1 MNEIRQIWCNINQV
15 THYAKLYSFWYEKVT
30 IDNGT
35 QNVIFNQDS
44 NYCNKSKE
52 RERKKRRSNH
62 AVCITVS
69 VTPFSKSLN

>member
-35 QNVIFNQDS
+35 QNVIFKQDS
-44 NYCNKSKE
+44 NYCNK
-52 RERKKRRSNH
+52 
-62 AVCITVS
+62 
-69 VTPFSKSLN
+69 